1 MLAGVVQETGAVQE
15 KKRFARFVGA
25 QAWLRARRGLIAVM
39 LLLGIF
45 VLLTVIAKSPG
56 LRDWDADVSRFVQ
69 RGESAPLTAI
79 ARAFTILGNGPVLL
93 GVSVPA
99 LVWLWRARKPVGG
112 TLLVAAI
119 LGHILNVALK
129 ALVNRPRPG
138 AADEV
143 DKLFETHGSSF
154 PSGHAMT
161 AVMFFGFLA
170 VLIEVH
176 VRSRPL
182 RRVLITLTSF
192 LALGICLSRVYLGNH
207 FTSDIVGGIAAG
219 LLFLFTWVVAYRRWG
234 AKEFAPVVSNGTGGG
249 EQNAATI

>member
-1 MLAGVVQETGAVQE
+1 MIAGVTGE
-15 KKRFARFVGA
+15 KQRFARLAAA
-25 QAWLRARRGLIAVM
+25 QAWFRARRGLIAVVF
-39 LLLGIF
+39 LLGIF
-45 VLLTVIAKSPG
+45 VLLTVVAKSPG

-93 GVSVPA
+93 IVSLPA
-99 LVWLWRARKPVGG
+99 LAWLWRTRKPVAGA
-112 TLLVAAI
+112 LLVAAI
-119 LGHILNVALK
+119 SGHLLNIALK
-129 ALVNRPRPG
+129 AAVNRPRPSE
-138 AADEV
+138 ADEV
-143 DKLFETHGSSF
+143 AKLFETNGSSF

-170 VLIEVH
+170 VLIQVH

-182 RRVLITLTSF
+182 RRLLIALTTF

-219 LLFLFTWVVAYRRWG
+219 LLFLFAWVVAYRRWG
-234 AKEFAPVVSNGTGGG
+234 AEEFAPVVSNNPGSDVP
-249 EQNAATI
+249 NAAAI